1 MSINIAIVPVAG
13 LGTSV
18 LPLTKSQPKEMLA
31 LGRKPV
37 VQYVVE
43 ELASNGIERILF
55 ITSQG
60 KSSIAAH
67 FDIDENLVQ
76 YLRETGRE
84 TNLAELNYERQ
95 NIEYF
100 YTRQRRQ
107 LGLGHAVLCA
117 QPLVG
122 KEPAVV
128 ALGDSIIGRRA
139 SSNIVSRMVE
149 AYETEKADVVI
160 ALEAVDTDD
169 VDQYGIVDVSEDR
182 QGLLRIRGA
191 IEKPFAADAPSN
203 LSIAARYVF
212 SPAIYQAL
220 HEIEAD
226 RQGIL
231 QLTDAIDYLIQQD
244 AKVIGIQLEPGVKR
258 YDIGNFQSYFKT
270 FLEFTLSDPEFGVSM
285 QSFVQNYLE
294 QLDQQADQI
303 EKG

>member
-1 MSINIAIVPVAG
+1 MTINIAIVPVAG

-31 LGRKPV
+31 VGRKPV

-67 FDIDENLVQ
+67 FDIDENLIQ

-84 TNLAELNYERQ
+84 DNLAELDYERQ

-128 ALGDSIIGRRA
+128 ALGDSILGRHA
-139 SSNIVSRMVE
+139 SSNVVSRMVDT
-149 AYETEKADVVI
+149 YETEKADAVI
-160 ALEAVDTDD
+160 ALEPVAPAD
-169 VDQYGIVDVSEDR
+169 VDQYGIVD
-182 QGLLRIRGA
+182 IRDGHGGSLIITGA
-191 IEKPFAADAPSN
+191 IEKPTADNAPSN

-212 SPAIYQAL
+212 SPAIYEALQATPT
-220 HEIEAD
+220 D
-226 RQGIL
+226 RHGNL
-231 QLTDAIDYLIQQD
+231 QLTDAIAHLIDQGAKVVGIRLQQD
-244 AKVIGIQLEPGVKR
+244 VKR
-258 YDIGNFQSYFKT
+258 YDIGNFESYFKT
-270 FLEFTLSDPEFGVSM
+270 FLEFTLTDPEFGTEM
-285 QSFVQNYLE
+285 QTWVHDYLK
-294 QLDQQADQI
+294 QQ
-303 EKG
+303 EG

>member
-31 LGRKPV
+31 VGRRPV

-43 ELASNGIERILF
+43 ELASNGIQRILF

-60 KSSIAAH
+60 KSSIEAH
-67 FDIDENLVQ
+67 FDIDEQLIQ

-84 TNLAELNYERQ
+84 SNLVELNYERQ

-139 SSNIVSRMVE
+139 SSDIVSRMVDTYE
-149 AYETEKADVVI
+149 AEKADAVI
-160 ALEAVDTDD
+160 ALEPVAATD
-169 VDQYGIVDVSEDR
+169 VDQYGIVDVSETN
-182 QGLLRIRGA
+182 QGLLRIQGA
-191 IEKPFAADAPSN
+191 VEKPAIDQAPGN

-212 SPAIYQAL
+212 SPAIYEAL
-220 HEIEAD
+220 QQVDTD
-226 RQGIL
+226 RQGNL
-231 QLTDAIDYLIQQD
+231 QLTDAIDYLVRQG
-244 AKVIGIQLEPGVKR
+244 ANVIGVKLDHDVKR
-258 YDIGNFQSYFKT
+258 YDIGNFESYFKT
-270 FLEFTLSDPEFGVSM
+270 FLEFTLSDPEYGQGM
-285 QSFVQNYLE
+285 QDFVRQFLQQQDQPNSSE
-294 QLDQQADQI
+294 QQ
-303 EKG
+303 E

>member
-1 MSINIAIVPVAG
+1 MTINIAIVPVAG

-67 FDIDENLVQ
+67 FDIDENLIH

-84 TNLAELNYERQ
+84 TNLSELAFERQ

-117 QPLVG
+117 EPLVG

-128 ALGDSIIGRRA
+128 ALGDSIIGRHA
-139 SSNIVSRMVE
+139 SSSIVSRMID
-149 AYETEKADVVI
+149 AYETEKADAVI
-160 ALEAVDTDD
+160 ALEPVDLTD
-169 VDQYGIVDVSEDR
+169 VDQYGIAAVKDPNLDVLQITD
-182 QGLLRIRGA
+182 A
-191 IEKPFAADAPSN
+191 IEKPATAEAPSN

-212 SPAIYQAL
+212 SPAIYGAL
-220 HEIEAD
+220 KNTPTD
-226 RQGIL
+226 CNGNL
-231 QLTDAIDYLIQQD
+231 QLTDAIANMISQG
-244 AKVIGIQLEPGVKR
+244 AKVVGIKLPPDVKR
-258 YDIGNFQSYFKT
+258 YDIGNFDSYFKT
-270 FLEFTLSDPEFGVSM
+270 FLEFTFTDPEFGVEM
-285 QSFVQNYLE
+285 QSYVRDYLAQQTE
-294 QLDQQADQI
+294 QQ
-303 EKG
+303 

>member
-1 MSINIAIVPVAG
+1 MTINIAIVPVAG

-31 LGRKPV
+31 VGRKPV

-67 FDIDENLVQ
+67 FDIDENLIQ

-84 TNLAELNYERQ
+84 DNLAELDYERQ

-128 ALGDSIIGRRA
+128 ALGDSILGRHA
-139 SSNIVSRMVE
+139 SSNVVSRMVDT
-149 AYETEKADVVI
+149 YETEKADAVI
-160 ALEAVDTDD
+160 ALEPVDPGD
-169 VDQYGIVDVSEDR
+169 VDQYGIVD
-182 QGLLRIRGA
+182 IRDGHGGSLIITGA
-191 IEKPFAADAPSN
+191 IEKPTADNAPSN

-212 SPAIYQAL
+212 SPAIYEALQATPT
-220 HEIEAD
+220 D
-226 RQGIL
+226 RHGNL
-231 QLTDAIDYLIQQD
+231 QLTDAIAHLIDQGAKVVGIRLQQD
-244 AKVIGIQLEPGVKR
+244 VKR
-258 YDIGNFQSYFKT
+258 YDIGNFESYFKT
-270 FLEFTLSDPEFGVSM
+270 FLEFTLTDPEFGTEM
-285 QSFVQNYLE
+285 QTWVHDYLK
-294 QLDQQADQI
+294 QQ
-303 EKG
+303 EG

>member
-1 MSINIAIVPVAG
+1 MTINIAIVPVAG

-31 LGRKPV
+31 VGRKPV

-55 ITSQG
+55 ITAQG

-67 FDIDENLVQ
+67 FDIDENLIQ

-84 TNLAELNYERQ
+84 SNLAELNYERQ

-117 QPLVG
+117 EPLVG

-128 ALGDSIIGRRA
+128 ALGDSIIGRHA
-139 SSNIVSRMVE
+139 SSNIVSRMVD
-149 AYETEKADVVI
+149 AYESEKADAVI
-160 ALEAVDTDD
+160 ALEPVAASD
-169 VDQYGIVDVSEDR
+169 VDQYGIVDVRDENTAH
-182 QGLLRIRGA
+182 LRITDA
-191 IEKPFAADAPSN
+191 IEKPTIADAPTN

-212 SPAIYQAL
+212 SPAIYEAL
-220 HEIEAD
+220 KDTPTD
-226 RQGIL
+226 RHGTL
-231 QLTDAIDYLIQQD
+231 QLTDAIAYLID
-244 AKVIGIQLEPGVKR
+244 RGAKIVGIKLQSDVKR
-258 YDIGNFQSYFKT
+258 YDIGNFDSYFKT
-270 FLEFTLSDPEFGVSM
+270 FLEFTLTDPIFGTEM
-285 QSFVQNYLE
+285 QSYVRDYLA
-294 QLDQQADQI
+294 QQERQD
-303 EKG
+303 

>member
-31 LGRKPV
+31 VGRKPV

-43 ELASNGIERILF
+43 ELASNGIQRILF

-67 FDIDENLVQ
+67 FDIDENLIQ

-84 TNLAELNYERQ
+84 NSLVELAYERQ

-117 QPLVG
+117 EPLVG

-139 SSNIVSRMVE
+139 SSDIVSRMVDTFE
-149 AYETEKADVVI
+149 KEKADAVI
-160 ALEAVDTDD
+160 ALEPVAAED
-169 VDQYGIVDVSEDR
+169 VDQYGIVDTAE
-182 QGLLRIRGA
+182 QQNGCLRITGA
-191 IEKPFAADAPSN
+191 VEKPSVNEAPGN

-212 SPAIYQAL
+212 NPAIYDAL
-220 HEIEAD
+220 QKTQAD
-226 RQGIL
+226 RHGNL
-231 QLTDAIDYLIQQD
+231 QLTDAIDLLIRQG
-244 AKVIGIQLEPGVKR
+244 AKVVGVKLQPDVKR
-258 YDIGNFQSYFKT
+258 YDIGNFESYFKT
-270 FLEFTLSDPEFGVSM
+270 FLEFTLSDPEFGSEM
-285 QSFVQNYLE
+285 QAFVRQYLN
-294 QLDQQADQI
+294 QLDQHEQQ
-303 EKG
+303 G

>member
-1 MSINIAIVPVAG
+1 MTINIAIVPVAG

-31 LGRKPV
+31 VGRKPV

-67 FDIDENLVQ
+67 FDIDENLIQ

-84 TNLAELNYERQ
+84 DNLAELDYERQ

-128 ALGDSIIGRRA
+128 ALGDSILGRHA
-139 SSNIVSRMVE
+139 SSNIVSRMVDTYE
-149 AYETEKADVVI
+149 AEKADAVI
-160 ALEAVDTDD
+160 ALEPVAPAD
-169 VDQYGIVDVSEDR
+169 VDQYGIVDVSD
-182 QGLLRIRGA
+182 GAGGSLIITGA
-191 IEKPFAADAPSN
+191 IEKPTATEAPSN

-212 SPAIYQAL
+212 SPAIYEALQATPT
-220 HEIEAD
+220 D
-226 RQGIL
+226 RTGNL
-231 QLTDAIDYLIQQD
+231 QLTDAIAYLIDQGAKVVGIKLQQD
-244 AKVIGIQLEPGVKR
+244 VKR
-258 YDIGNFQSYFKT
+258 YDIGNFESYFKT
-270 FLEFTLSDPEFGVSM
+270 FLEFTLTDPEFGTEM
-285 QSFVQNYLE
+285 QTWTHGYLK
-294 QLDQQADQI
+294 QQ
-303 EKG
+303 EG

>member
-1 MSINIAIVPVAG
+1 VTINIAIVPVAG

-31 LGRKPV
+31 VGRKPV

-60 KSSIAAH
+60 KSSITAH
-67 FDIDENLVQ
+67 FDIDETLTQ

-84 TNLAELNYERQ
+84 SNLVELDYERQ

-117 QPLVG
+117 EPLVG

-128 ALGDSIIGRRA
+128 ALGDSIIGRHA
-139 SSNIVSRMVE
+139 SSNIVSRMVD
-149 AYETEKADVVI
+149 AYETEKADAVI
-160 ALEAVDTDD
+160 ALEPVNPAD
-169 VDQYGIVDVSEDR
+169 VAQYGIVNVSDDSGES
-182 QGLLRIRGA
+182 LRITGA
-191 IEKPFAADAPSN
+191 IEKPTTADAPSN

-212 SPAIYQAL
+212 NPTIYEAL
-220 HEIEAD
+220 QKTPTD
-226 RQGIL
+226 RGGNL
-231 QLTDAIDYLIQQD
+231 QLTDAIAYLIDQG
-244 AKVIGIQLEPGVKR
+244 AKVIGIKLQEDVKR
-258 YDIGNFQSYFKT
+258 YDIGNFESYFKT
-270 FLEFTLSDPEFGVSM
+270 FLEFTLTDPEFGTQM
-285 QSFVQNYLE
+285 QACVRDYLNRQE
-294 QLDQQADQI
+294 RQ
-303 EKG
+303 E

>member
-1 MSINIAIVPVAG
+1 MTINIAIVPVAG

-31 LGRKPV
+31 VGRKPV

-67 FDIDENLVQ
+67 FDIDENLIQ

-84 TNLAELNYERQ
+84 DNLAELDYERQ

-128 ALGDSIIGRRA
+128 ALGDSILGRHA
-139 SSNIVSRMVE
+139 SSNVVSRMVDT
-149 AYETEKADVVI
+149 YETEKADAVI
-160 ALEAVDTDD
+160 ALEPVDPAD
-169 VDQYGIVDVSEDR
+169 VDQYGIVD
-182 QGLLRIRGA
+182 IRDGHGGSLIITGA
-191 IEKPFAADAPSN
+191 IEKPTADNAPSN

-212 SPAIYQAL
+212 SPAIYEALQATPT
-220 HEIEAD
+220 D
-226 RQGIL
+226 RHGNL
-231 QLTDAIDYLIQQD
+231 QLTDAIAHLIDQGAKVVGIRLQQD
-244 AKVIGIQLEPGVKR
+244 VKR
-258 YDIGNFQSYFKT
+258 YDIGNFESYFKT
-270 FLEFTLSDPEFGVSM
+270 FLEFTLTDPEFGTEM
-285 QSFVQNYLE
+285 QTWVHDYLK
-294 QLDQQADQI
+294 QQ
-303 EKG
+303 EG